1 MKVTCELK
9 ELVTNQ
15 GNLAK
20 AFGVSRPR
28 VNQLIKEGVVIT
40 APNADN
46 GQVLVFESTKNYF
59 MGKVVTGSDG
69 ETIDYMEEKAK
80 HEKVKRELAELKLAK
95 CEGNV
100 YDATTVELVFVE
112 MTTMLRTQ
120 LLGLP
125 AKLAPILEGK
135 VKEEIYQIMTEEIEA
150 KLGELGEYNPDLFI
164 DEVEEIDG
172 EEED

>member
-1 MKVTCELK
+1 
-9 ELVTNQ
+9 
-15 GNLAK
+15 
-20 AFGVSRPR
+20 
-28 VNQLIKEGVVIT
+28 
-40 APNADN
+40 
-46 GQVLVFESTKNYF
+46 
-59 MGKVVTGSDG
+59 
-69 ETIDYMEEKAK
+69 MEEKAK

-135 VKEEIYQIMTEEIEA
+135 AKEEIYQIMTEEIEA
-150 KLGELGEYNPDLFI
+150 KLGELGEYNPDLFM

>member
-46 GQVLVFESTKNYF
+46 GQVLVF
-59 MGKVVTGSDG
+59 
-69 ETIDYMEEKAK
+69 
-80 HEKVKRELAELKLAK
+80 
-95 CEGNV
+95 
-100 YDATTVELVFVE
+100 
-112 MTTMLRTQ
+112 
-120 LLGLP
+120 
-125 AKLAPILEGK
+125 
-135 VKEEIYQIMTEEIEA
+135 
-150 KLGELGEYNPDLFI
+150 
-164 DEVEEIDG
+164 
-172 EEED
+172 

>member
-95 CEGNV
+95 
-100 YDATTVELVFVE
+100 
-112 MTTMLRTQ
+112 
-120 LLGLP
+120 
-125 AKLAPILEGK
+125 
-135 VKEEIYQIMTEEIEA
+135 
-150 KLGELGEYNPDLFI
+150 
-164 DEVEEIDG
+164 
-172 EEED
+172 